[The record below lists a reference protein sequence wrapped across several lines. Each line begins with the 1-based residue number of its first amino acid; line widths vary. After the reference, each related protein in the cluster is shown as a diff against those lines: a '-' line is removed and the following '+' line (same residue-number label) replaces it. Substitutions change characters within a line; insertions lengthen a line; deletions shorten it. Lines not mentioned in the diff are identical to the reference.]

1 MSRAIPAASPRS
13 RPVRSRPRRSRRGSP
28 PAAWGSL
35 IEGAPYGV
43 FRSTPSRR
51 RFIDVNP
58 ALAAMLGYSSKA
70 ELLRA
75 DLARD
80 IYVRSGDRSAV
91 IAAIMGRA
99 ETSFQTEVS
108 WRRKDGLVLDV
119 VLHGRR
125 LSRPRR
131 GGPLFEVMAEDVT
144 ARRRAERETAVALKL
159 QSDFVSFVSHQLRTP
174 LTGIRWMLELAQ
186 QAPGLPEETAQCLA
200 DARQSADRLVGLI
213 ADMLN
218 VARCESGKTRW
229 VPEEVDLAEL
239 TVSVMHELRPQV
251 EQREHQ
257 MSFRPEAQIPR
268 VQADANLLRQVMLN
282 LCSNAIKYT
291 PVGGEITMTA
301 GRHGEE
307 IWWSVRDNGMGVPP
321 EARSRLFEKFFRAD
335 NAHTVE
341 TEGTGLGLYWVRR
354 ILAQGGGRVWWQPAP
369 AKGGAPASPGSI
381 FTFALPLQPTLAQGG
396 AR

>member
-1 MSRAIPAASPRS
+1 MSRAVSA
-13 RPVRSRPRRSRRGSP
+13 RPRRSRPVKPRPRPSRRGASP
-28 PAAWGSL
+28 ATWGSL

-43 FRSTPSRR
+43 YRSTPGRR
-51 RFIDVNP
+51 RFLDVNP
-58 ALAAMLGYSSKA
+58 ALVTMLGYASKGD
-70 ELLRA
+70 LLRA

-80 IYVRSGDRSAV
+80 IYVRAGDRSAV
-91 IAAIMGRA
+91 ITAILCRT

-125 LSRPRR
+125 ISRPRR
-131 GGPLFEVMAEDVT
+131 GEPIFEVMAEDVS
-144 ARRRAERETAVALKL
+144 ARRRAERETAAALKL

-186 QAPGLPEETAQCLA
+186 QTPGLPEETAQCLA

-239 TVSVMHELRPQV
+239 TASVVHELRPQV
-251 EQREHQ
+251 EQREHDL
-257 MSFRPEAQIPR
+257 SFEPDSDLPR

-291 PVGGEITMTA
+291 PVGGEIKIA
-301 GRHGEE
+301 AARHGEE

-369 AKGGAPASPGSI
+369 AKRGAPACPGSV
-381 FTFALPLQPTLAQGG
+381 FTFALPLQATLVQGV
-396 AR
+396 AE